1 MSPRA
6 SSGLGSRGRLLVCAG
21 LCGGTG
27 ARAGRAHRRRRV
39 PPPEAMPTSPE
50 RSGPPQQRFQPPV
63 PSRPVTAAAAVGTAG
78 AARSRPPWR
87 SARYR
92 GRHRGRHRL
101 FDFSS
106 GYGRPPQIWGLSFFH
121 MVGMVELSRAVSTGR
136 AGRSRRRSSGGCG
149 IVDDGDPQAVDDET
163 IHRVCRKLSTGNPQ
177 AGGGCP
183 QCGAASPHGC
193 PLFGNATHPLTASS
207 ERRHTKVP
215 GWGVG
220 NLGIPGDTAGENCP
234 RPVGEVCRTF
244 CSPQIPRVVH
254 RLHTQARW
262 TINLR

>member
-1 MSPRA
+1 MC
-6 SSGLGSRGRLLVCAG
+6 GLLRGRRTAEAG
-21 LCGGTG
+21 RWVTRTSGGG
-27 ARAGRAHRRRRV
+27 CLPRRGCRRHRSARA
-39 PPPEAMPTSPE
+39 
-50 RSGPPQQRFQPPV
+50 PQQRFQPPV
-63 PSRPVTAAAAVGTAG
+63 SKPPCDGRGRRRHGRSGSVRPSR
-78 AARSRPPWR
+78 R
-87 SARYR
+87 SA
-92 GRHRGRHRL
+92 RHRGRHLGGHRL

-149 IVDDGDPQAVDDET
+149 IVDDGDPQAVDDEM
-163 IHRVCRKLSTGNPQ
+163 IHRLCRKLSTDNPQ

-193 PLFGNATHPLTASS
+193 PLFGNATHSLTASS

-244 CSPQIPRVVH
+244 CSPQTPRVVH
-254 RLHTQARW
+254 RLHAQARW
-262 TINLR
+262 TKNTR

>member
-1 MSPRA
+1 MCGLLRGHGRPGRA
-6 SSGLGSRGRLLVCAG
+6 GV
-21 LCGGTG
+21 
-27 ARAGRAHRRRRV
+27 GRAHQRSAGASPGGV
-39 PPPEAMPTSPE
+39 PMSPE
-50 RSGPPQQRFQPPV
+50 RSGPLSRG
-63 PSRPVTAAAAVGTAG
+63 PSRPFPGRLSGGRSRRRHRRPPQFSCSETAG
-78 AARSRPPWR
+78 AARSRPSR
-87 SARYR
+87 RAARHR
-92 GRHRGRHRL
+92 ARHRGRHRL

-149 IVDDGDPQAVDDET
+149 IVDDGDPQAVDDEM
-163 IHRVCRKLSTGNPQ
+163 IHRVCRKLSTDNPQ

-193 PLFGNATHPLTASS
+193 PLFGNATHSLTASS

-234 RPVGEVCRTF
+234 PPVGEVCRTF

-254 RLHTQARW
+254 RLHAQARW
-262 TINLR
+262 TKNTR